1 MGVADIPN
9 SIGTEHPGLKC
20 SFSGNFGGK
29 AGCRHAGRCNPSS
42 AGAGVRVPAMAIPT
56 SPPKARPR
64 WLIPVAVVAGV
75 FVLIVLPL
83 IASYNGMVNKQ
94 NAVDKSFADLDATL
108 QRRHDLIPQLI
119 GAVRGALGQEQKVFG
134 DLAKARENYSGASSP
149 TDKVAASNQ
158 EGAAL
163 SRLLVIVENYPPL
176 QSIQAVQDLQ
186 TQIEGTENR
195 INQARQDYNGVVN
208 EYNTSIRRFPRSLL
222 AGIFGFDK
230 KPLFSATTESRDVP
244 TVDLGPAPSVPPPT
258 TAPPTTAKP

>member
-1 MGVADIPN
+1 
-9 SIGTEHPGLKC
+9 
-20 SFSGNFGGK
+20 
-29 AGCRHAGRCNPSS
+29 
-42 AGAGVRVPAMAIPT
+42 
-56 SPPKARPR
+56 
-64 WLIPVAVVAGV
+64 
-75 FVLIVLPL
+75 
-83 IASYNGMVNKQ
+83 
-94 NAVDKSFADLDATL
+94 LDATL

-134 DLAKARENYSGASSP
+134 DLAKARENYAGASTP

-163 SRLLVIVENYPPL
+163 SRLLVIVENYPQL

-195 INQARQDYNGVVN
+195 INQARHDYNGVVN

-244 TVDLGPAPSVPPPT
+244 TVDLGPAPSVPPST